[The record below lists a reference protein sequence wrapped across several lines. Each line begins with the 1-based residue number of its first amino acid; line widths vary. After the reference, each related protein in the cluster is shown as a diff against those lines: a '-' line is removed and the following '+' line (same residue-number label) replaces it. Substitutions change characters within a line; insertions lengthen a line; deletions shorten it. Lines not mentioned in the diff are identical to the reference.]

1 MNRLTAHMRIIL
13 PENVSERIGEFLVG
27 KLNFPFVESHELMCM
42 LFLYGKSSQVDNNA
56 LDLATK
62 TVNKFNLEIESYKNS
77 PKAKMNTEFIRS
89 GYFQRELQI
98 RTDIEQAVHQERI
111 INDPIMLSN
120 CFVQHLSYYD
130 QEFFF
135 QIYGPLKRF
144 ELLKDFRNYL
154 EGRTIM
160 LGFNRKDEKSL
171 PFQHPILPL
180 FMWLRTYVIEKK

>member
-1 MNRLTAHMRIIL
+1 MRIIL
-13 PENVSERIGEFLVG
+13 PENISERIDEFLIG
-27 KLNFPFVESHELMCM
+27 RLNFPFVESHELMCI
-42 LFLYGKSSQVDNNA
+42 LFLYGKSSKVDNNA

-77 PKAKMNTEFIRS
+77 PKAKMSTEFIRS

-98 RTDIEQAVHQERI
+98 RTDVEEAVQKERI

-120 CFVQHLSYYD
+120 CFVQHLSYYN

-135 QIYGPLKRF
+135 QIYGPLKRC
-144 ELLKDFRNYL
+144 ELLEDLRNYL
-154 EGRTIM
+154 EGRMIM

-171 PFQHPILPL
+171 PFQHPIVPL
-180 FMWLRTYVIEKK
+180 FVWLRKHVIEKK

>member
-1 MNRLTAHMRIIL
+1 MRIIL
-13 PENVSERIGEFLVG
+13 PENISERIGEFLIG

-42 LFLYGKSSQVDNNA
+42 LFLYAKSSQVDNNV

-98 RTDIEQAVHQERI
+98 RTDIEQAVHKERI

-120 CFVQHLSYYD
+120 CFVQHLSYYN

-135 QIYGPLKRF
+135 QIYGPLKSC

-180 FMWLRTYVIEKK
+180 FVWLRKHVIEKK